1 MSQEK
6 QYIKVASLNI
16 DELLDDEVF
25 LPFSEFQN
33 NIVKFKVDL
42 IEHNPQYEL
51 EFVVRSGWAGDERTT
66 FFECRRLETDAE
78 YKHRIKIGDRIAEN
92 DKVERLIREILL
104 LSKEQRQE
112 VLDSI

>member
-51 EFVVRSGWAGDERTT
+51 EFVVRVGWYGPERTT
-66 FFECRRLETDAE
+66 SLECRRLETDIE
-78 YKHRIKIGDRIAEN
+78 FNNRIKVGKILAEN
-92 DKVERLIREILL
+92 NKVQKIIRDILS
-104 LSKEQRQE
+104 LSKEHRQE